1 MHIIILTSFEWRILL
16 GFHRLFNFLILLQYR
31 LDALKV
37 TLLWFWD
44 KVLDAW
50 NDWPELQVKLSFVL
64 GVLVLLQKCLYLWN
78 KSESFQSNSQ
88 SLVTKE
94 LFFRVK
100 LIVENIVLTVGLS
113 LCIII
118 GESDFPFEER
128 VFAFSVEFDQYESSI
143 VVDSIM
149 NYFYFWR
156 ETGFHLADDEL
167 FGFMMKVI
175 VEMVHLWGIRG
186 TIYFEGLDVFRL
198 KRDLEVE
205 GRGEVG
211 KIEVLEDIF
220 LYIILIDCAEIVES
234 FHIFQFF
241 TDFGPKF
248 IRNSHNCQCRPGL
261 WWSLF
266 EKHSLVGDAI
276 VVDVG

>member
-1 MHIIILTSFEWRILL
+1 MR
-16 GFHRLFNFLILLQYR
+16 FHRLFNFPVLLQYR

-50 NDWPELQVKLSFVL
+50 NDRPELQVKLSLVL
-64 GVLVLLQKCLYLWN
+64 VVLVLLQKCLYLWN

-100 LIVENIVLTVGLS
+100 LIVENIVLTVSLS
-113 LCIII
+113 LCIIV

-128 VFAFSVEFDQYESSI
+128 VFAFSIEFDEDESSI

-149 NYFYFWR
+149 DDFYFWR
-156 ETGFHLADDEL
+156 ETGFHLAYDEL

-186 TIYFEGLDVFRL
+186 TIDFEGLDVFRL

-220 LYIILIDCAEIVES
+220 LYIILIDCAKIVES

-241 TDFGPKF
+241 TDFRPKF
-248 IRNSHNCQCRPGL
+248 IRNSHNCQRRPGL

-276 VVDVG
+276 VVDVS